1 MTAIVR
7 FLRDAEWADR
17 TRIRNYLILIAI
29 GQAVALAALL
39 IMARSG
45 VDPRGEPLGTDFVS
59 FWTAGK
65 LALAHRP
72 EAIYSPEAHL
82 AAERAFFGHPIGWY
96 AFFYPPIF
104 ILVCLPL
111 GALPYLAA
119 LAIWLTSTF
128 AALFAAL
135 RALSRRFAH
144 PLMLA
149 AFPAV
154 FGNIG
159 HGQNAF
165 LSAALFAGG
174 AACLDRRPWI
184 AGVLFGALSFKPQLA
199 AVIPLALLVTG
210 RWRALASL
218 ALIAAALALLTLPL
232 FGWETWRAFL
242 LETPLARET
251 LERGLVDPA
260 KMQSVF
266 SAIRVLGGGVRLA
279 WAAQGAASL
288 SALAGL
294 IYALRHTRDGRRLG
308 ALAACTACLATP
320 FLLDYD
326 LTLLIVPIAVVFD
339 EAMQD
344 GFAPYEKT
352 TLFAA
357 YLLAGFARPIA
368 EFAHLPLTPIVVS
381 ALMFVV
387 ARRCLSGTARAKLA
401 SPPVCEPD
409 PLPA

>member
-17 TRIRNYLILIAI
+17 TRIRNYLLLIAF
-29 GQAVALAALL
+29 GQAFALAGLL

-45 VDPRGEPLGTDFVS
+45 VDLRGEPLGTDFVS
-59 FWTAGK
+59 FWSAGK
-65 LALAHRP
+65 LALANRP

-104 ILVCLPL
+104 MLVCLPL
-111 GALPYLAA
+111 GALPYFAA
-119 LAIWLTSTF
+119 LAVWLISTF

-135 RALSRRFAH
+135 RALSHRFAH

-149 AFPAV
+149 GFPAV

-165 LSAALFAGG
+165 LSAALFGG
-174 AACLDRRPWI
+174 GTACLDRRPWL
-184 AGVLFGALSFKPQLA
+184 AGLFFGALSFKPQLA

-210 RWRALASL
+210 RWRALRSMVLTAT
-218 ALIAAALALLTLPL
+218 ALALLTLPL

-242 LETPLARET
+242 EETPLARET

-266 SAIRVLGGGVRLA
+266 SAIRVLGGGVSLA
-279 WAAQGAASL
+279 WVAQGAASL
-288 SALAGL
+288 LALAGL
-294 IYALRHTRDGRRLG
+294 VYVLRRTRDGRRLG
-308 ALAACTACLATP
+308 ALAACAACLATP

-339 EAMQD
+339 EAIAG

-357 YLLAGFARPIA
+357 YLLAGFARPLA
-368 EFAHLPLTPIVVS
+368 EFAHLPLTPIIVS

-387 ARRCLSGTARAKLA
+387 ARRCLSGAARAKLA

>member
-1 MTAIVR
+1 
-7 FLRDAEWADR
+7 
-17 TRIRNYLILIAI
+17 
-29 GQAVALAALL
+29 
-39 IMARSG
+39 
-45 VDPRGEPLGTDFVS
+45 
-59 FWTAGK
+59 
-65 LALAHRP
+65 
-72 EAIYSPEAHL
+72 
-82 AAERAFFGHPIGWY
+82 
-96 AFFYPPIF
+96 
-104 ILVCLPL
+104 
-111 GALPYLAA
+111 
-119 LAIWLTSTF
+119 
-128 AALFAAL
+128 
-135 RALSRRFAH
+135 
-144 PLMLA
+144 
-149 AFPAV
+149 
-154 FGNIG
+154 
-159 HGQNAF
+159 
-165 LSAALFAGG
+165 
-174 AACLDRRPWI
+174 
-184 AGVLFGALSFKPQLA
+184 
-199 AVIPLALLVTG
+199 
-210 RWRALASL
+210 
-218 ALIAAALALLTLPL
+218 
-232 FGWETWRAFL
+232 
-242 LETPLARET
+242 
-251 LERGLVDPA
+251 
-260 KMQSVF
+260 
-266 SAIRVLGGGVRLA
+266 VLGGGVRLA

-294 IYALRHTRDGRRLG
+294 IYALRHTREGRRLG